1 MSSPPRDSAIRSFA
15 ALRHPGYRG
24 YIGGGFGAMLGDS
37 IEHIISY
44 WMIFQTF
51 HSPLLGGFAIF
62 SHWVPF
68 LLFSVY
74 SGALADRFDP
84 RRMMQIG
91 MLLFMSAS
99 LGWGILFMTGTLE
112 PWHAMVL
119 LSVHGLAGVINSPA
133 QQMLIH
139 DIVGP
144 KELQSAVRT
153 NASAR
158 TVGQLAGPA
167 IGGALMVLVGPE
179 WGVLAN
185 TLCYVPQLIWLARAP
200 YGHKYRARQKADMP
214 GAEAAPPRQNRAVGL
229 RDMFAT
235 IREISSN
242 RTIVSMLCLAGGYA
256 LFVGN
261 AYQAQVPE
269 FAHDLGHG
277 EAGWHYSMLL
287 GAHAAGALIAAF
299 LLESRGMMLA
309 RPSLAIRLAMVWCFV
324 MAGFALT
331 DSYAMSVLLL
341 FTAGLLDLTFSSMAQ
356 TLVQIEAPAHLR
368 GRVLGL
374 YNTFGQGLRAFSG
387 VTIGAGGALIGV
399 HWSLALC
406 AMILFAAMAVLL
418 ALMGRR

>member
-1 MSSPPRDSAIRSFA
+1 MSSTPRNSDIRTFA

-24 YIGGGFGAMLGDS
+24 YITGGFAAMLGDS
-37 IEHIISY
+37 IEHVISY
-44 WMIFQTF
+44 WLIYQTF

-62 SHWVPF
+62 SHWIPF
-68 LLFSVY
+68 LFFSVY
-74 SGALADRFDP
+74 AGALADRFDP

-91 MLLFMSAS
+91 MLMFMCAS
-99 LGWGILFMTGTLE
+99 LGWGILALTGTME

-167 IGGALMVLVGPE
+167 IGGAFMVLFGPE
-179 WGVLAN
+179 WGLLAN
-185 TLCYVPQLIWLARAP
+185 ALCYVPQLIWLSRAP
-200 YGHKYRARQKADMP
+200 YGHKYREKHE
-214 GAEAAPPRQNRAVGL
+214 GAAPRPVRTSGFGE
-229 RDMFAT
+229 MFAT
-235 IREISSN
+235 LREVWGN

-261 AYQAQVPE
+261 AYQAQMPE

-287 GAHAAGALIAAF
+287 GAHAAGALIAAIA
-299 LLESRGMMLA
+299 LESRGLMLA
-309 RPSLAIRLAMVWCFV
+309 RPTLAIWLAMVWCFV
-324 MAGFALT
+324 MAGFALSE
-331 DSYAMSVLLL
+331 SYVLSVVLL

-356 TLVQIEAPAHLR
+356 TLIQLEAPAQIR
-368 GRVLGL
+368 GRVVGL

-387 VTIGAGGALIGV
+387 ATIGAGGALIGI

-406 AMILFAAMAVLL
+406 AMILFAAMSVLL
-418 ALMGRR
+418 ALMTRR

>member
-1 MSSPPRDSAIRSFA
+1 MSTSSPAGVTRSFA

-24 YIGGGFGAMLGDS
+24 YITGGFVAMLGDS
-37 IEHIISY
+37 IEHVISY
-44 WMIFQTF
+44 WLIYQAF

-62 SHWVPF
+62 SHWLPF

-91 MLLFMSAS
+91 MLMFMCAS
-99 LGWGILFMTGTLE
+99 LGWGILVLTGTLE

-144 KELQSAVRT
+144 RELQSAVRT

-167 IGGALMVLVGPE
+167 IGGALMVFLGPE
-179 WGVLAN
+179 WGLLAN
-185 TLCYVPQLIWLARAP
+185 ALCYLPQIIWLARAP
-200 YGHKYRARQKADMP
+200 YGHRYRAGR
-214 GAEAAPPRQNRAVGL
+214 EANSPAQASAPPRRARASGFGE
-229 RDMFAT
+229 MFAT
-235 IREISSN
+235 IREIGAN

-256 LFVGN
+256 LFIGN
-261 AYQAQVPE
+261 AYQAQMPE

-287 GAHAAGALIAAF
+287 GAHAAGALIAAIV
-299 LLESRGMMLA
+299 LESRGLTLA
-309 RPSLAIRLAMVWCFV
+309 RPSVAIRLAMLWCFV
-324 MAGFALT
+324 MAGFALSE
-331 DSYAMSVLLL
+331 SYALSVLLL
-341 FTAGLLDLTFSSMAQ
+341 FVAGLLDLTFGSMAQ
-356 TLVQIEAPAHLR
+356 TLVQLEAPAHLR
-368 GRVLGL
+368 GRVIGL

-406 AMILFAAMAVLL
+406 AMIFFTTMSVLL
-418 ALMGRR
+418 ALVGRR